1 MLIYNYYG
9 FKNST
14 VNHIPKAVSWKFHMV
29 AISNSKSSSSLV
41 PMRNLEDNLKNNEKK
56 KFYFWEIAKGFLFSI
71 YSLFECNMRF
81 QLLHTDVN
89 KIMKFNPL

>member
-56 KFYFWEIAKGFLFSI
+56 KSFTSGRLQKDFCLVFILCLSVICDFSYYI
-71 YSLFECNMRF
+71 QMLIRS
-81 QLLHTDVN
+81 
-89 KIMKFNPL
+89 